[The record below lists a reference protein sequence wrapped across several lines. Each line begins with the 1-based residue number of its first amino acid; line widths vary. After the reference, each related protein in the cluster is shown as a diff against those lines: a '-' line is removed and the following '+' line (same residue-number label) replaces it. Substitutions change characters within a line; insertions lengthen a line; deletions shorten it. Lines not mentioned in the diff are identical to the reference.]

1 MCIDEYVTWPDEL
14 GALYREQYAGYV
26 QLAYLLVGSSAVAD
40 EIVQDA
46 FLAVRHRWDAVRT
59 SPGGYLRQAVVN
71 GARARLRRGRVE
83 DRHVWDPPPPDAPG
97 ELVELRDALARLPL
111 PQRTAIVLRFWGD
124 LPDEE
129 TAAVL
134 QCRVGTVRS
143 HISRGVTTL
152 RKELS

>member
-1 MCIDEYVTWPDEL
+1 MTWPDEL
-14 GALYREQYAGYV
+14 VALYREQYAGYV
-26 QLAYLLVGSSAVAD
+26 QLAYLLAGSAAVAD

-46 FLAVRHRWDAVRT
+46 FLAVRRRWDAVRT

-83 DRHVWDPPPPDAPG
+83 DRHAWDPPPPDAPA
-97 ELVELRDALARLPL
+97 ELIELRDALARLPL
-111 PQRTAIVLRFWGD
+111 PQRTAIVLRFWAD

-143 HISRGVTTL
+143 HISRGVASL

>member
-1 MCIDEYVTWPDEL
+1 MTWPDEL
-14 GALYREQYAGYV
+14 VALYREQYVGYA
-26 QLAYLLVGSSAVAD
+26 QLAYLLAGSTAVAD

-46 FLAVRHRWDAVRT
+46 FLAVRRRWDAVRT

-71 GARARLRRGRVE
+71 GARARLRRERVE
-83 DRHVWDPPPPDAPG
+83 DRHSWDPAPPDAPA

-111 PQRTAIVLRFWGD
+111 PQRTAIVLRFWAD

-129 TAAVL
+129 TAAIL

-143 HISRGVTTL
+143 HISRGVAAL